1 MIISSPRLEL
11 HLFTAE
17 TKFLYFELMTDDS
30 VMKYITGKGLSEA
43 KCEERFEK
51 LLNINQ
57 LSPEAGVH
65 AVFEKSI
72 QQWIGFSKMVYE
84 EEGRAE
90 IGYALLPDYW
100 GKGYA
105 SEITKNLIEYAPS
118 LSKLDTLTAIID
130 PVNGAS
136 KRVLTK
142 HGFTL
147 EKNYTLDGLPA
158 SKYILAI
165 K

>member
-1 MIISSPRLEL
+1 MIISSTRLEL
-11 HLFTAE
+11 HLFTEE
-17 TKFLYFELMTDDS
+17 TKFLYFELMKDIR
-30 VMKYITGKGLSEA
+30 VMQYITGEALSEA

-51 LLNINQ
+51 LLNINKT
-57 LSPEAGVH
+57 SPEAGVH

-72 QQWIGFSKMVYE
+72 QKWIGFSKIVYE

-90 IGYALLPDYW
+90 IGYALLPDFW
-100 GKGYA
+100 GQGYA
-105 SEITKNLIEYAPS
+105 SEITKSLIEYTPS
-118 LSKLDTLTAIID
+118 IPKLHTLTAIIN
-130 PVNGAS
+130 PANIGS

-142 HGFTL
+142 QGFFL

-158 SKYILAI
+158 SKYILVI